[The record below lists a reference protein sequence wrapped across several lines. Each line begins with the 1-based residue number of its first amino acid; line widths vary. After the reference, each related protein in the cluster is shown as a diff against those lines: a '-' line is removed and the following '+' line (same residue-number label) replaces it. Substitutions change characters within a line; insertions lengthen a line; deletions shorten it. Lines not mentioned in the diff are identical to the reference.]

1 MERACLSDRIECR
14 SVLRRR
20 VWLVAATVALTGGCE
35 TPSPH
40 TMSRNYSLRE
50 GLPVDP
56 PREVTGEFDDA
67 AAGGQLF
74 KMYCGS
80 CHNARPL
87 GERPFSNYHVA
98 LTHMRDQA
106 YLTGKEYRQIMYF
119 LRRWHDVGPPTPPVE
134 PSPKRFVFSQP
145 IPELRPES
153 PGAGTP
159 AAPPPTRRGAWQ
171 PSGAPGGG
179 TATPPA
185 ANSASGAGTASSQPP
200 STALPPPLD

>member
-1 MERACLSDRIECR
+1 
-14 SVLRRR
+14 
-20 VWLVAATVALTGGCE
+20 VALVGAIALVGGCM

-40 TMSRNYSLRE
+40 TISRNYGLRRE
-50 GLPVDP
+50 VPVDP
-56 PREVTGEFDDA
+56 PRPPGCAEDDCA
-67 AAGGQLF
+67 EGGRLF
-74 KMYCGS
+74 SYYCGS

-145 IPELRPES
+145 ISELRSEP
-153 PGAGTP
+153 PAAGSTSTVAP
-159 AAPPPTRRGAWQ
+159 APAPPPGSGPWAQPREVAPPGASELPRLPQ
-171 PSGAPGGG
+171 AGAPGGSRV
-179 TATPPA
+179 APMPPA
-185 ANSASGAGTASSQPP
+185 LPSSIR
-200 STALPPPLD
+200 